1 MVTVLERTP
10 REPFDAKLMTTNVLN
25 VNEEQWDYIKDILNV
40 SCSDSR
46 FAQKAF
52 IAIMR
57 VLTGESMSSPVVV
70 SLSPS
75 TVVLGSPSFDVHV
88 IGTGFNP
95 DSVIVFNGHDEPT
108 TFVSATDLSTGVNM
122 PLWQAPAVVPIAVR
136 NPSGTLSNSE
146 NFTFTE
152 VIALGAAFGRGA
164 ASKIIESK
172 KAEEVLGPK
181 IDNKLPEP
189 EKKEEKK

>member
-10 REPFDAKLMTTNVLN
+10 REPFDAKLVTTNVLN

-52 IAIMR
+52 VAIMR

-146 NFTFTE
+146 NFTFTAVVE
-152 VIALGAAFGRGA
+152 GVLGTTFGRGRVIETPKA
-164 ASKIIESK
+164 A
-172 KAEEVLGPK
+172 EVLGPK
-181 IDNKLPEP
+181 ADNKLPEP
-189 EKKEEKK
+189 EKKEERK